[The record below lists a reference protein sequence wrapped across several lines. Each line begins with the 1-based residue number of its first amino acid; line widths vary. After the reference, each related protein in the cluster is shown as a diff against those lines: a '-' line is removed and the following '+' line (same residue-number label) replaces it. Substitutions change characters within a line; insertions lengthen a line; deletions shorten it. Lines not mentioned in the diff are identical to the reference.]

1 MKEGGTMDEKGYG
14 QAESDLEFG
23 SKKCVCPECGAE
35 VPHALRGV
43 PCNRTKCPKCGSKM
57 RGTQCGD

>member
-1 MKEGGTMDEKGYG
+1 MDEKGYG
-14 QAESDLEFG
+14 EAESDLEFG
-23 SKKCVCPECGAE
+23 SRKCVCPECGAE

-43 PCNRTKCPKCGSKM
+43 PCNRTKCPKCGSQM